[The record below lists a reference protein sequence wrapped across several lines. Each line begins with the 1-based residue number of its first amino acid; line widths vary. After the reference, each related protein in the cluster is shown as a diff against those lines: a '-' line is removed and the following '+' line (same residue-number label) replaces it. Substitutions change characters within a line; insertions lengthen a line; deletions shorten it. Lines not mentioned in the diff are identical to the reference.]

1 MLKLLKLKFLYQH
14 YNNPK
19 NHKKNEKK
27 IFVVFNMKIFY
38 IHNKVLTGFTTARK
52 AVAEE
57 AWRLT

>member
-19 NHKKNEKK
+19 NHKKK
-27 IFVVFNMKIFY
+27 IFVIFNMKIFY
-38 IHNKVLTGFTTARK
+38 IHNKVLTSYTTARK